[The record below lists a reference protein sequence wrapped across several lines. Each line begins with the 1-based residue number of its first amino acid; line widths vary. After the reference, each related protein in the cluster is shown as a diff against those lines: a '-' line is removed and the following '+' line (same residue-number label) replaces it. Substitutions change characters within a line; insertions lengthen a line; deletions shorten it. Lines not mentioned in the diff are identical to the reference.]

1 MTIQELND
9 KQNGLQVKL
18 DALFALPSPTADQA
32 DEAAKFASEIESVKT
47 EIKSLQNFEELKKK
61 NAAAGAPA
69 PAPQA
74 LPSPA
79 KETKAAPYATGGSK
93 ILAKNLP
100 SDEVAYKFG
109 LFGMAA
115 SGSEKAKTKLSDLNI
130 STKAYNVEYDNA
142 LGGALVPTE
151 LSSYIIH
158 LIEQYGVFEQ
168 YTRVEPMG
176 SDTRDVVRITDNAT
190 AYWGSEASSLSG
202 LDSGSLTDRIT
213 LVAKKI
219 HSLASFTNEL
229 EDDAI
234 VRIGDILAG
243 DMARAAAKKIDEAGF
258 VGDGTSAYDGI
269 VGVTTKLKSLSGT
282 IGNIAGLKVG
292 SGNAYSELTMPDFVG
307 VKGLL
312 PNLGYTANTRW
323 FMSRQFWAA
332 APERLIM
339 AASGITPMDF
349 VNGIGNAKLLGIPV
363 VFTDAMPKVEANSQV
378 CALLGDLSLASTMGR
393 RSQIAVKR
401 DDSAGFLSDTVYL
414 KTTQRVDIVTHD
426 VGNASATASA
436 RKAGPI
442 VGLITAAS

>member
-1 MTIQELND
+1 MTIQQMHD
-9 KQNGLQVKL
+9 KQRDLESQLNS
-18 DALFALPSPTADQA
+18 LFALPSPTAVQADQA
-32 DEAAKFASEIESVKT
+32 AQLAGEIETVKT

-61 NAAAGAPA
+61 SVQAAPPLDVQTLPTPA
-69 PAPQA
+69 P
-74 LPSPA
+74 
-79 KETKAAPYATGGSK
+79 EVKAMPYATGGSK
-93 ILAKNLP
+93 VIAKNLP
-100 SDEVAYKFG
+100 SDEIAYKFG
-109 LFGMAA
+109 LFGMAV
-115 SGSEKAKTKLSDLNI
+115 SGSDKAKTKLNDLNI
-130 STKAYNVEYDNA
+130 NTKAFNVEYDNA
-142 LGGALVPTE
+142 LGGALVPNE
-151 LSSYIIH
+151 LSSYVIH
-158 LIEQYGVFEQ
+158 LIEQYGVYEQ

-176 SDTRDVVRITDNAT
+176 SDTRDVIRITDNAT

-202 LDSGSLTDRIT
+202 LDSGSLTNRIK
-213 LVAKKI
+213 LIAKKI

-234 VRIGDILAG
+234 IRIGDILAG

-258 VGDGTSAYDGI
+258 VGDGTSSYDGI
-269 VGVTTKLKSLSGT
+269 VGVTTKLKSLSNT
-282 IGNIAGLKVG
+282 IANIAGLKVG
-292 SGNAYSELTMPDFVG
+292 SGNAYSELTMPDFVAA
-307 VKGLL
+307 KGLL

-339 AASGITPMDF
+339 AASGVTPMDF

-401 DDSAGFLSDTVYL
+401 DDSAGFLSDTVYV
-414 KTTQRVDIVTHD
+414 KTTQRVDIVVHD

-436 RKAGPI
+436 RKAGPV